1 MVYLCKPFFVLLEMV
16 GTGVAEFVL
25 PISPITMKTH
35 NKYTPKIMGLIN
47 HYLKNSIW

>member
-25 PISPITMKTH
+25 HQVLAISPIKPLRLTTNTH
-35 NKYTPKIMGLIN
+35 KKY
-47 HYLKNSIW
+47 WV